1 MSYTDIKFFTYSC
14 VFRSFLYGPLG
25 HALKTPP
32 QLTYKMFCQ
41 VVKPILISKSKYC
54 IIMCIIDNFQNEI
67 YNCLK
72 CKVFRCIQD
81 NPSQNIL
88 RLAFILFKTCKFMAL
103 FNDIAPLP
111 PTSNVG
117 GNKFAVK

>member
-1 MSYTDIKFFTYSC
+1 
-14 VFRSFLYGPLG
+14 
-25 HALKTPP
+25 
-32 QLTYKMFCQ
+32 
-41 VVKPILISKSKYC
+41 
-54 IIMCIIDNFQNEI
+54 MCIIDNFQNEI

-88 RLAFILFKTCKFMAL
+88 RLAFVLLKTSKFMAL

-117 GNKFAVK
+117 G